1 MIEKK
6 DELVCTNMKK
16 KLVLSEERKMKTLT
30 GANMKNILML
40 SVEGRSRRNCLNW
53 CDLVSVIDW
62 CKLVLVHLILVLK
75 IFSMILILP
84 EQG

>member
-16 KLVLSEERKMKTLT
+16 KLVLSEERKTKTLT

-40 SVEGRSRRNCLNW
+40 SVEGRSRRNCLDW
-53 CDLVSVIDW
+53 CDSVGGIDW
-62 CKLVLVHLILVLK
+62 CDYLSWFI
-75 IFSMILILP
+75 
-84 EQG
+84 